1 MTMRSAASL
10 ALLGAV
16 LLTILLVIGFVL
28 DLLYVLQ
35 GLIPALR
42 LVTSFI
48 YAFAGVG
55 AVVFLAY
62 GAPVLLSGEATF
74 AGYIKLDDTAT
85 WAALTDRAV
94 SHGRCTIGRTKDQA
108 IRANIAARKAR

>member
-10 ALLGAV
+10 ALLGAILV
-16 LLTILLVIGFVL
+16 AILLVIGFVL
-28 DLLYVLQ
+28 DLLNVLQ

-55 AVVFLAY
+55 AVVFLC
-62 GAPVLLSGEATF
+62 VF
-74 AGYIKLDDTAT
+74 
-85 WAALTDRAV
+85 
-94 SHGRCTIGRTKDQA
+94 
-108 IRANIAARKAR
+108 RKAQS

>member
-1 MTMRSAASL
+1 MSLRSAASL

-16 LLTILLVIGFVL
+16 LVMIVLVVGFVL
-28 DLLYVLQ
+28 DLLNVLR

-55 AVVFLAY
+55 AVVFLY
-62 GAPVLLSGEATF
+62 VF
-74 AGYIKLDDTAT
+74 
-85 WAALTDRAV
+85 
-94 SHGRCTIGRTKDQA
+94 
-108 IRANIAARKAR
+108 RKAQP

>member
-10 ALLGAV
+10 ALLGAI
-16 LLTILLVIGFVL
+16 LLMILLVVGFVR
-28 DLLYVLQ
+28 DLLNVLQ

-55 AVVFLAY
+55 AVVFLWVFRNAQ
-62 GAPVLLSGEATF
+62 S
-74 AGYIKLDDTAT
+74 
-85 WAALTDRAV
+85 
-94 SHGRCTIGRTKDQA
+94 
-108 IRANIAARKAR
+108 

>member
-16 LLTILLVIGFVL
+16 LVTILLVVGFVL
-28 DLLYVLQ
+28 DLLNVLQ

-48 YAFAGVG
+48 YTFAGVG
-55 AVVFLAY
+55 AVVFLC
-62 GAPVLLSGEATF
+62 VF
-74 AGYIKLDDTAT
+74 
-85 WAALTDRAV
+85 
-94 SHGRCTIGRTKDQA
+94 
-108 IRANIAARKAR
+108 RKAQS

>member
-16 LLTILLVIGFVL
+16 LLTIMLVIGFVL
-28 DLLYVLQ
+28 DLLNVVR
-35 GLIPALR
+35 GLISALK

-55 AVVFLAY
+55 AVVFLC
-62 GAPVLLSGEATF
+62 VF
-74 AGYIKLDDTAT
+74 
-85 WAALTDRAV
+85 
-94 SHGRCTIGRTKDQA
+94 
-108 IRANIAARKAR
+108 RKAQS

>member
-55 AVVFLAY
+55 AVVFLC
-62 GAPVLLSGEATF
+62 VF
-74 AGYIKLDDTAT
+74 
-85 WAALTDRAV
+85 
-94 SHGRCTIGRTKDQA
+94 
-108 IRANIAARKAR
+108 RKAQS